1 MQRAAFILLALSV
14 TVGAAAY
21 DGETLDRIVA
31 TVDRHPIMR
40 SDVEQEA
47 RFNHFLA
54 GQTGGIT
61 VQDEVAALDRLVDRD
76 LISDQVSVFGVIPVT
91 KEEIEARVLEMR
103 SQIPGAE
110 SNAGWQS
117 LLRENGLDP
126 QDVDSRVAEE
136 IRTLR
141 FIDMRFRSEVR
152 VGPRAIQTYY
162 ETKFVPEMK
171 KQNLTPPP
179 LDQVQNKIEA
189 ILREERVNA
198 LISEWLKSLRNQS
211 RIQAFD
217 PSLPLSGLE
226 KKTPDISDLR
236 SLPLHTSG
244 SSEVPKQ
251 Q

>member
-1 MQRAAFILLALSV
+1 MRRLGAIVIVLSV
-14 TVGAAAY
+14 TVAAAAY
-21 DGETLDRIVA
+21 EAETLDRIVA

-54 GQTGGIT
+54 GQTGDIT
-61 VQDEVAALDRLVDRD
+61 VQDEIAALDRLVDRD
-76 LISDQVSVFGVIPVT
+76 LIADQVAVFGVIPVT
-91 KEEIEARVLEMR
+91 KEEVESRVLEMR
-103 SQIPGAE
+103 KQIPGAE
-110 SNAGWQS
+110 TDSGWQH
-117 LLRENGLDP
+117 LLRENGLEE
-126 QDVDSRVAEE
+126 QDVDSRVGDE

-171 KQNLTPPP
+171 KQNLAPPP
-179 LDQVQNKIEA
+179 LDQVQDKIES

-198 LISEWLKSLRNQS
+198 LISDWLKGLRNQS

-217 PSLPLSGLE
+217 PSLPLNGLE

-236 SLPLHTSG
+236 FLPLHVTG
-244 SSEVPKQ
+244 SSEGAKQ